1 MPYLINLNWNTVP
14 MTYND
19 SFTYMQW
26 LGKLT
31 TVAQDH
37 ETRLTSAEGKITNL
51 EDAFASFSANYYTKS
66 ETDAL
71 IDGVGDELTALENA
85 AFASI
90 DNHESR
96 ITTLESS
103 VQRLIDT
110 LNFEGTTRHYY
121 LNPYNAETGIGYTT
135 SGTSITATLSA
146 EEYGEYDCADIRL
159 NLTYN
164 STTTDTRL
172 TLTADGVTS
181 TADGYSGSLSAAGA
195 LAITT
200 PGFDTINRIDLVL
213 YKSANTKSEQEA
225 VTVSEYTALN
235 INDDNTLDSSDAA
248 KILQLYAAWQQY
260 KSQQGID
267 NTRDNAYTWYTSV
280 FSVGTTLKSYTRA
293 EWDVLCDTFGG
304 TLAAVPDSS
313 AAANILRF
321 YAACQASTYTN
332 DANGWAAFRGR
343 AS

>member
-51 EDAFASFSANYYTKS
+51 EEAFASFSADYYTKS

-90 DNHESR
+90 SNHESR
-96 ITTLESS
+96 ITTLENG

-121 LNPYNAETGIGYTT
+121 LNAYDAETGIGYNV
-135 SGTSITATLSA
+135 SGADITATISS
-146 EEYGEYDCADIRL
+146 EEYGEFDCVDVRL
-159 NLTYN
+159 NITYN
-164 STTTDTRL
+164 SSTTDIRL
-172 TLTADGVTS
+172 TLTPDGT
-181 TADGYSGSLSAAGA
+181 TATAGDYSGSLSAAGV
-195 LAITT
+195 LSITT
-200 PGFDTINRIDLVL
+200 GGIDTINRIDLVL
-213 YKSANTKSEQEA
+213 YQSANTKSEQEA
-225 VTVSEYTALN
+225 ITSSEYAVLN
-235 INDDNTLDSSDAA
+235 INDDDTLDSSDAA

-267 NTRDNAYTWYTSV
+267 NTRDNAYTWYNLV
-280 FSVGTTLKSYTRA
+280 FSSGTTLAAYTRS
-293 EWDVLCDTFGG
+293 EWDTLCNAFGG

-313 AAANILRF
+313 TAANILRF
-321 YAACQASTYTN
+321 YADCQAGMYTN
-332 DANGWAAFRGR
+332 DADGWAAFRGR
-343 AS
+343 AA

>member
-26 LGKLT
+26 FGKLT

-51 EDAFASFSANYYTKS
+51 EEAFASFSADYYTKS

-85 AFASI
+85 VFASI
-90 DNHESR
+90 SNHESR
-96 ITTLESS
+96 ITTLENS

-110 LNFEGTTRHYY
+110 LNFEGTSRHYY
-121 LNPYNAETGIGYTT
+121 LNPYSSETGIGYTT
-135 SGTSITATLSA
+135 SGSSITATLSS

-164 STTTDTRL
+164 GSTTDTRL
-172 TLTADGVTS
+172 TLSPDGVTS
-181 TADGYSGSLSAAGA
+181 TSGDYSGSLSAAGA

-200 PGFDTINRIDLVL
+200 PGFDAINRIDLVL

-235 INDDNTLDSSDAA
+235 INNDNTLDSSDAA

-260 KSQQGID
+260 KSQQGLD

-332 DANGWAAFRGR
+332 DADGWAAFRGR
-343 AS
+343 TS

>member
-37 ETRLTSAEGKITNL
+37 ETRLVTVEGKVSDI
-51 EDAFASFSANYYTKS
+51 EDQLDNFADNYYTKNAVDQLFVAA
-66 ETDAL
+66 DARL
-71 IDGVGDELTALENA
+71 EALSNA
-85 AFASI
+85 AFSELN
-90 DNHESR
+90 DHER
-96 ITTLESS
+96 RLVTLEDS
-103 VQRLIDT
+103 VQRLIDA
-110 LNFEGTTRHYY
+110 LNFEGTSRHYY
-121 LNPYNAETGIGYTT
+121 LNPYNSETGIGYTT
-135 SGTSITATLSA
+135 SGSNITATLSS

-164 STTTDTRL
+164 GSTTDTRL

-181 TADGYSGSLSAAGA
+181 TADGYSGSLTAAGA

-200 PGFDTINRIDLVL
+200 PGFDTINRIDMVL

-225 VTVSEYTALN
+225 VTASEYAALN
-235 INDDNTLDSSDAA
+235 INNDNTLDSSDAA

-260 KSQQGID
+260 HSQQGID

-293 EWDVLCDTFGG
+293 EWDTLCNAYGSA
-304 TLAAVPDSS
+304 LAAVPDSS

-321 YAACQASTYTN
+321 YAACQAGTYTN
-332 DANGWAAFRGR
+332 DADGWAAFRGR

>member
-51 EDAFASFSANYYTKS
+51 EDAFANFSADYYTKS
-66 ETDAL
+66 ETDSL
-71 IDGVGDELTALENA
+71 IDGIGDELTALKNA

-90 DNHESR
+90 NNHESR

-135 SGTSITATLSA
+135 SGSSITATLSA

-164 STTTDTRL
+164 GSTTDTRL
-172 TLTADGVTS
+172 TLTADGVASTS
-181 TADGYSGSLSAAGA
+181 GDYSGSLSAAGA
-195 LAITT
+195 LTITA

-260 KSQQGID
+260 KSQHGID

-280 FSVGTTLKSYTRA
+280 FSVGTTLRSYTRA

-321 YAACQASTYTN
+321 YAACQAGTYTN
-332 DANGWAAFRGR
+332 DADGWAAFRGR

>member
-1 MPYLINLNWNTVP
+1 MPYLVNLNWNTVP

-90 DNHESR
+90 NNHESR
-96 ITTLESS
+96 ITTLENS
-103 VQRLIDT
+103 VQRLIDA

-121 LNPYNAETGIGYTT
+121 LNPYNSETGIGYAT
-135 SGTSITATLSA
+135 SGSSITATLSA

-164 STTTDTRL
+164 GSTTDTRL

-260 KSQQGID
+260 KSQEGID

-293 EWDVLCDTFGG
+293 EWDILCDTFGG

-313 AAANILRF
+313 ASANILRF

-332 DANGWAAFRGR
+332 DADGWAAFRGR

>member
-1 MPYLINLNWNTVP
+1 MPYLLNLNWNTVP

-51 EDAFASFSANYYTKS
+51 EEAFASFSADFYTKS
-66 ETDAL
+66 ETDSL
-71 IDGVGDELTALENA
+71 IGNISDELTALENA

-90 DNHESR
+90 NNHESR

-103 VQRLIDT
+103 VQRLIDA
-110 LNFEGTTRHYY
+110 LNFEGTARHYY

-135 SGTSITATLSA
+135 SGSSITATLSS

-164 STTTDTRL
+164 SSTTDIRL
-172 TLTADGVTS
+172 TLSPDGVTS
-181 TADGYSGSLSAAGA
+181 TSGDYSGSLSTAGA

-260 KSQQGID
+260 KSQEGID
-267 NTRDNAYTWYTSV
+267 NTRDNGYTWYTSV

-293 EWDVLCDTFGG
+293 EWDILCDTFGG

-321 YAACQASTYTN
+321 YAACQAGTYTN
-332 DANGWAAFRGR
+332 DADGWAAFRGR

>member
-51 EDAFASFSANYYTKS
+51 EEAFASFSADYYTKS

-85 AFASI
+85 AFTSI
-90 DNHESR
+90 SNHESR

-110 LNFEGTTRHYY
+110 LNFEGTARHYY

-164 STTTDTRL
+164 GSTTDTRL
-172 TLTADGVTS
+172 TLTADGVASTS
-181 TADGYSGSLSAAGA
+181 GEYSGSLSAAGA
-195 LAITT
+195 LTITT

-280 FSVGTTLKSYTRA
+280 FSVGTTLRSYTRA

-313 AAANILRF
+313 AAANVLRF

-332 DANGWAAFRGR
+332 DADGWAAFRGR

>member
-51 EDAFASFSANYYTKS
+51 EEAFASFSADFYTKS
-66 ETDAL
+66 ETDSL
-71 IDGVGDELTALENA
+71 IGNISDELTALENA

-90 DNHESR
+90 NNHESR

-135 SGTSITATLSA
+135 SGSSITATLSA

-164 STTTDTRL
+164 GSTTDIRL
-172 TLTADGVTS
+172 TLSPDGITS
-181 TADGYSGSLSAAGA
+181 TSGGYSGSLSAAGA

-280 FSVGTTLKSYTRA
+280 FSVGTTLRSYTRA

-313 AAANILRF
+313 AAANVLRF

-332 DANGWAAFRGR
+332 DADGWAAFRGR

>member
-51 EDAFASFSANYYTKS
+51 EEAFASFSADYYTKS

-85 AFASI
+85 VFASI
-90 DNHESR
+90 SNHESR
-96 ITTLESS
+96 IATLESS

-110 LNFEGTTRHYY
+110 LNFEGTSRHYY
-121 LNPYNAETGIGYTT
+121 LNPYNSETGIGYTT
-135 SGTSITATLSA
+135 SGSSITATLSS
-146 EEYGEYDCADIRL
+146 EEYGEYDCADVRL

-164 STTTDTRL
+164 GSTTDTRL

-181 TADGYSGSLSAAGA
+181 TSDGYSGSLTAAGA

-280 FSVGTTLKSYTRA
+280 FSVGTTLRSYTRA

-332 DANGWAAFRGR
+332 SADGWAAFRGR

>member
-1 MPYLINLNWNTVP
+1 MPYLISLNWNTVP

-37 ETRLTSAEGKITNL
+37 ETRLVTVEEKVSDI
-51 EDAFASFSANYYTKS
+51 EDQLDNFADNYYTKGAVDQLFVAA
-66 ETDAL
+66 DARL
-71 IDGVGDELTALENA
+71 EALSNA
-85 AFASI
+85 AFSELN
-90 DNHESR
+90 NHERR
-96 ITTLESS
+96 IITLEDS
-103 VQRLIDT
+103 VQRLIDA

-121 LNPYNAETGIGYTT
+121 LNPYNSETNIGYTT
-135 SGTSITATLSA
+135 SGSSITATLSS
-146 EEYGEYDCADIRL
+146 EEYGEYDCADVRL

-164 STTTDTRL
+164 GSTTDIRL
-172 TLTADGVTS
+172 TLSPDGITS
-181 TADGYSGSLSAAGA
+181 TSGGYSGSLSAAGA

-267 NTRDNAYTWYTSV
+267 STRDNAYTWYTSV
-280 FSVGTTLKSYTRA
+280 FSVGTTLRSYTRA

-304 TLAAVPDSS
+304 ALAAVPDSS

-321 YAACQASTYTN
+321 YAACQSGTYTN
-332 DANGWAAFRGR
+332 DADGWAAFRGR
-343 AS
+343 VS

>member
-51 EDAFASFSANYYTKS
+51 EEAFASFSADYYTKS

-85 AFASI
+85 VFASI
-90 DNHESR
+90 SNHESR
-96 ITTLESS
+96 IATLESS

-110 LNFEGTTRHYY
+110 LNFEGTSRHYY
-121 LNPYNAETGIGYTT
+121 LNPYNSETGIGYTT
-135 SGTSITATLSA
+135 SSSSITATLSS
-146 EEYGEYDCADIRL
+146 EEYGEYDCADVRL

-164 STTTDTRL
+164 GSTTDTRL

-181 TADGYSGSLSAAGA
+181 TSDGYSGSLTAAGA

-280 FSVGTTLKSYTRA
+280 FSVGTTLRSYTRA

-332 DANGWAAFRGR
+332 DADGWAAFRGR